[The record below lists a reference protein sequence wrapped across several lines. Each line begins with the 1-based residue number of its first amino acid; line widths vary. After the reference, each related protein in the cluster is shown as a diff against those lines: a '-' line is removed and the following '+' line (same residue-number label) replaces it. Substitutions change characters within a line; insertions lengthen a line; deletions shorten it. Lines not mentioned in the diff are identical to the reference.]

1 MVALAVHNIFF
12 LDIFGSITLDNL
24 EDPRLHLDE
33 YFQKY
38 EKQETTIW
46 DMYFWYLKLIN
57 AHGKEFDI
65 NFAECTV
72 YLLGETMDFSV
83 ESIDVPEQE

>member
-1 MVALAVHNIFF
+1 
-12 LDIFGSITLDNL
+12 
-24 EDPRLHLDE
+24 
-33 YFQKY
+33 
-38 EKQETTIW
+38 
-46 DMYFWYLKLIN
+46 MYFWYLKLIN